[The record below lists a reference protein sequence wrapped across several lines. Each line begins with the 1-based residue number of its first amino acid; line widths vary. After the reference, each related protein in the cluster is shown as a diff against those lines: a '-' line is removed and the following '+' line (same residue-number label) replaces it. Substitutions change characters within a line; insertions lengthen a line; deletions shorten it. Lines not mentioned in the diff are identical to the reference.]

1 MDPRSLHEDDWDYVR
16 TLLPTDLEDSA
27 RLTQA
32 LRRCRN
38 VPDAAALIRMALA
51 YALTDLSLKDVAA
64 WASSLNL
71 AEITGPGLFYR
82 LRQAEGWLERIL
94 GQILA
99 EQVPLETSG
108 LPIRVV
114 DATVINGPGGRVAV
128 EWRAHVLISAVTGT
142 IRSVQFTGDEGGE
155 KLSRYVVQEGE
166 VILGDRAYG
175 TARGL
180 HAVSQQGAK
189 VVVRFNPASLR
200 TCDLKR
206 RRIHLEEREEKVPSV
221 GAVEFPI
228 LISIPPPPTKSH
240 KTWDSAKAIA
250 WIPARAVAART
261 RSGEVI
267 WILSTLPNA
276 VPALAV
282 MGQARSS
289 SQRLPRPIA
298 RSSDPARKKTSRRSS
313 SSIWPAS
320 LVTWKGS
327 WTMAAC
333 SRPRVLSTAFQY
345 ARCMSIATRV
355 MAAFCS
361 RERLW
366 SQRLS
371 VFSSRPLPIQRGSP
385 VSRLLTMV
393 TNLWSSAW
401 RRPSHFS
408 STPTCRRGTAGRVAS
423 QRAMAC
429 SSARRTVSQ
438 LRPCKAATCITGIDA
453 ASTASHCW
461 RRRDWR

>member
-16 TLLPTDLEDSA
+16 TLLPTDLENSA

-82 LRQAEGWLERIL
+82 FRQAEGWLERIL

-180 HAVSQQGAK
+180 HSVTQQGAK

-206 RRIHLEEREEKVPSV
+206 RRIHLEEWEEKVPSV
-221 GAVEFPI
+221 GAVEFHI
-228 LISIPPPPTKSH
+228 LVPIPPPPTKSH

-282 MGQARSS
+282 MGLYRLRWQIELLFKRLKSLLHLDTLPSRQGPTAKSWMLARFLAAALA
-289 SQRLPRPIA
+289 QRLVDPNGPLSPWGYEI
-298 RSSDPARKKTSRRSS
+298 RSEQ
-313 SSIWPAS
+313 
-320 LVTWKGS
+320 
-327 WTMAAC
+327 
-333 SRPRVLSTAFQY
+333 RPRSDQ
-345 ARCMSIATRV
+345 
-355 MAAFCS
+355 
-361 RERLW
+361 
-366 SQRLS
+366 
-371 VFSSRPLPIQRGSP
+371 
-385 VSRLLTMV
+385 VS
-393 TNLWSSAW
+393 A
-401 RRPSHFS
+401 
-408 STPTCRRGTAGRVAS
+408 
-423 QRAMAC
+423 
-429 SSARRTVSQ
+429 
-438 LRPCKAATCITGIDA
+438 
-453 ASTASHCW
+453 
-461 RRRDWR
+461 